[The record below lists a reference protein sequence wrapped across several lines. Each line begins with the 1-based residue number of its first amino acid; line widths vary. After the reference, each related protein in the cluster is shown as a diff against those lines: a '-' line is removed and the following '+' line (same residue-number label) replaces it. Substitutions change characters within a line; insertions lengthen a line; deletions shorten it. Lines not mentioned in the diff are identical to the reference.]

1 MDALSPVLSGGP
13 VTALTALTS
22 LLLAFVL
29 SQVIAQVYMRTF
41 RGLSYSRTMVQGVV
55 LGAIVTCVL
64 MLAIGDSIAAGIGL
78 AGGMSI
84 VRFRTTMRDPR
95 DMIFVFAALG
105 IGVVCGL
112 RAYPAAL
119 VGTAVFAAAAT
130 LMHITSYGMQQTHDG
145 LVRFTAPSAE
155 LALEAIGEALQRHSH
170 HHALVTLR
178 EAAQADRMEHAY
190 QVRIPDPAERHAL
203 VAALES
209 VGGLRDI
216 TLHMQDPTLE
226 L

>member
-1 MDALSPVLSGGP
+1 MTLLSLQQ
-13 VTALTALTS
+13 ALTS
-22 LLLAFVL
+22 LLLAAL
-29 SQVIAQVYMRTF
+29 LAQVIAQVYMRTF

-55 LGAIVTCVL
+55 LGAVVTCVL

-95 DMIFVFAALG
+95 DMVFVFASLG

-112 RAYPAAL
+112 GVYSGAIAG
-119 VGTAVFAAAAT
+119 VAVFSLMAI
-130 LMHITSYGMQQTHDG
+130 LMHHTGYGAQQRFDG
-145 LVRFTAPSAE
+145 LVRFSVPAAANITE
-155 LALEAIGEALQRHSH
+155 TLQGALRSHTH

-178 EAAQADRMEHAY
+178 ELAQADRMEHAY
-190 QVRIPDPAERHAL
+190 QVRIPDSQRRVAL
-203 VAALES
+203 IRSLEAIEGIS
-209 VGGLRDI
+209 DLS
-216 TLHMQDPTLE
+216 LHMQEPTLE